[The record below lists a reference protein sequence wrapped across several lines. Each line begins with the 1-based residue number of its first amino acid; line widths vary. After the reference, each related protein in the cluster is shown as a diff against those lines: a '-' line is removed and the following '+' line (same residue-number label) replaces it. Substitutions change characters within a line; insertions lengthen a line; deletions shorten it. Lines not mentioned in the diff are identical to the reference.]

1 MLWAAS
7 AFALSLLDGL
17 SFKFIIDFTY
27 LFSTNNLLYQR
38 LPDFCVSRFLRK
50 QLMEW
55 LAVANH
61 ASSVGK
67 QVFVLTTLD
76 ILARISR
83 EQTTN

>member
-1 MLWAAS
+1 
-7 AFALSLLDGL
+7 
-17 SFKFIIDFTY
+17 
-27 LFSTNNLLYQR
+27 
-38 LPDFCVSRFLRK
+38 
-50 QLMEW
+50 MEW